1 MKHETMRQILLIFF
15 LLAFTWAA
23 AGQNSEKQ
31 PTGFDP
37 APWLDDFY
45 QLLSEMSAHYANLE
59 WAIEERKME
68 LPQLRAQTEANL
80 REAKDE
86 ADARRVFSKFIDR
99 FGDGH
104 LEIRWPK
111 AREQSSYASQDTP
124 GNLCTRLGY
133 KAGLSPGLNFSVLP
147 SFAYLNTEEAKLYP
161 GGLLNLGAGRIVGV
175 LRVALFSEHAFPE
188 ICEQAA
194 RMLNVA
200 ENSTCDATCSDVIEL
215 ETANLATAAL
225 VKRANRLR
233 QAGATALL
241 VDITRN
247 GGGSNWVEAPPR
259 ALSAVPLRDPQFAF
273 IKHEHW
279 TKQLQERL
287 ANIQTDIRKGA
298 GPRPV
303 LEDAARK
310 MQKASEESK
319 RSCTRAGVWET
330 GKLNCSLLVKNV
342 LYTSGVLGYAKPG
355 SFASL
360 ESRTVLFHPI
370 RYSYTEDRNRL
381 PLYVVVDRNTWSAAE
396 YFAAILQDNHAAT
409 ILGELTGGAGCG
421 YTEGG
426 IPTTL
431 KNSGAE
437 VKMPDC
443 VRLRADGSD
452 EVNGIT
458 PDVLV
463 PWAERDSEYQRVN
476 KLVVAVQKTMNSN
489 SR

>member
-1 MKHETMRQILLIFF
+1 MKHILLIPL
-15 LLAFTWAA
+15 LLAFHCAA
-23 AGQNSEKQ
+23 QDIGRRPDA
-31 PTGFDP
+31 FDP
-37 APWLDDFY
+37 APWLEDFH
-45 QLLSEMSAHYANLE
+45 QLFSEMSAHYANLE
-59 WAIEERKME
+59 WAVEERKMD
-68 LPQLRAQTEANL
+68 LPQLRAQTEASL
-80 REAKDE
+80 RAAHDE
-86 ADARRVFSKFIDR
+86 ADARRIISKFIER

-111 AREQSSYASQDTP
+111 AHPQSSNTPPDTP
-124 GNLCTRLGY
+124 QNLCARLGY
-133 KAGLSPGLNFSVLP
+133 NARLSPGLDFSPLP
-147 SFAYLNTEEAKLYP
+147 SFTSLNGEEAKLYP
-161 GGLLNLGAGRIVGV
+161 GGLLKLATGRIVGV
-175 LRVALFSEHAFPE
+175 LRIGLFSEHAFPE
-188 ICEQAA
+188 FCEQAA
-194 RMLNVA
+194 RKLSVA
-200 ENSTCDATCSDVIEL
+200 ENSECDESCSDNLEL

-225 VKRANRLR
+225 VRRANALR

-241 VDITRN
+241 VDITHN

-259 ALSAVPLRDPQFAF
+259 ALSSVPLGDSRFAF

-287 ANIQTDIRKGA
+287 AEIQSDIRQGA

-303 LEDAARK
+303 LEDALAK
-310 MQKASEESK
+310 MQKAVEESK
-319 RSCTRAGVWET
+319 QSCNRMEVWET
-330 GKLNCSLLVKNV
+330 GKLNCSLLVKGL
-342 LYTSGVLGYAKPG
+342 LYTAGVLGYAKPG
-355 SFASL
+355 SFAAL

-370 RYSYTEDRNRL
+370 RYFYTEDRNRL

-431 KNSGAE
+431 KNSGAA

-476 KLVVAVQKTMNSN
+476 KLLLAVQKAMPTNSK